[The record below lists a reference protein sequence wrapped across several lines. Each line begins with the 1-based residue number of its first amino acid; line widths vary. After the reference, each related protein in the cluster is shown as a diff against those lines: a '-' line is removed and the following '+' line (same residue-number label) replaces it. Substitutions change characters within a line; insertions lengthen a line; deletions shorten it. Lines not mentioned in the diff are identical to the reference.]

1 MKKILTFIFS
11 AALLFSGASL
21 ASAQMYSY
29 GNQNNTYSNYSYC
42 GTYGNYG
49 CGSSQ
54 QYQVASYYY
63 TSDCYTYYYD
73 GYKRSSSIVSYNC
86 QQTNTNYNYQYTY
99 TYPQQYQS
107 NYVSPY
113 YTYKYSNGSWYPS
126 YINTN
131 NNGYT
136 DTYYNNNSYY
146 NNSYNQ
152 GNYSNNCYWQ
162 GGYQMCY

>member
-1 MKKILTFIFS
+1 MKKILTLIFS
-11 AALLFSGASL
+11 IALVSSVTSL

-29 GNQNNTYSNYSYC
+29 GNQNNNYC

-49 CGSSQ
+49 CSSSQ
-54 QYQVASYYY
+54 QYQVNSYYY
-63 TSDCYTYYYD
+63 TSGCYTYYYD
-73 GYKRSSSIVSYNC
+73 GYRLSSSIVSYNC

-113 YTYKYSNGSWYPS
+113 YVSPYYTYKYSNGSWYPS
-126 YINTN
+126 YIDVTN

-136 DTYYNNNSYY
+136 NTNYNTSYY
-146 NNSYNQ
+146 NSYNE
-152 GNYSNNCYWQ
+152 GSYSNNCYWQ
-162 GGYQMCY
+162 NGYQVCY